1 MDDWAALCEILQ
13 RDFELEPARLRPE
26 ARLVEDLELDSL
38 DGVDLIVA
46 LERRLGLRLP
56 DRAVE
61 QAATLGEVVVLL
73 DQIRS
78 TSSR

>member
-1 MDDWAALCEILQ
+1 MDDWTALCEILQ
-13 RDFELEPARLRPE
+13 RDFELDPARLRPE

-56 DRAVE
+56 DRAIE
-61 QAATLGEVVVLL
+61 QAGTLGEVVALL
-73 DQIRS
+73 DQLRS
-78 TSSR
+78 SSAR